1 MHGRLELVITH
12 IGRFFFLSLSQ
23 KKEPATTGHAW
34 KASACNYPY
43 WEALSLSLSLS
54 LFSKKEPAAMV
65 HVHGFMVLKKSKLV
79 GYNKI
84 KESSN
89 TGSNLHL
96 H

>member
-1 MHGRLELVITH
+1 MHGRLELVIIH
-12 IGRFFFLSLSQ
+12 IGRLS
-23 KKEPATTGHAW
+23 
-34 KASACNYPY
+34 
-43 WEALSLSLSLS
+43 LSLSLSLS

-89 TGSNLHL
+89 TGNLHL